1 MNKQEL
7 IKAMAEKNNMN
18 IRENEEVL
26 NSFIETVEETVGS
39 GEAVSLIGFGT
50 FERRERAARTGINPQ
65 KPNEKIEIPAKKAPA
80 FKAGKKFKEICN
92 K

>member
-7 IKAMAEKNNMN
+7 IKAMAEKNSLSVK
-18 IRENEEVL
+18 ENEEVL
-26 NSFIETVEETVGS
+26 NSFIKTVEETVGNGDS
-39 GEAVSLIGFGT
+39 VSLIGFGT

-65 KPNEKIEIPAKKAPA
+65 TNEKIEIPAKKVPA
-80 FKAGKKFKEICN
+80 FKVGKTFKEICN